1 MFQLDQQLQDVAQD
15 VEQCSPHLEEECEEG
30 SLAAVAC
37 RLYKLPV
44 ALKDDGGKTRFDLSE
59 TPKESRRYFKNPHC
73 ALCSGTV
80 RNTSRL
86 SCVSQLVHLV
96 QPRCHFTMAPVLSL
110 LLDFSGAT
118 DLGFRCALFVT
129 SFYSSRCESGQFYD
143 TLAGQC
149 FSIRCG
155 FFYKNVGGRRVWKI
169 IWTNHLQTQVCQ
181 EEHNRGGDQ
190 AHCEERLLP
199 SPS

>member
-1 MFQLDQQLQDVAQD
+1 MFQLDQQVQDVAED
-15 VEQCSPHLEEECEEG
+15 VEQCSPHLEEKCEEG
-30 SLAAVAC
+30 NQAAVAC
-37 RLYKLPV
+37 GLYTLPV
-44 ALKDDGGKTRFDLSE
+44 VLKDDQGTTRFDHSE
-59 TPKESRRYFKNPHC
+59 TPEEFRRYFKNPHC

-80 RNTSRL
+80 RNASRL
-86 SCVSQLVHLV
+86 SCASQLVHLV
-96 QPRCHFTMAPVLSL
+96 QPRCHFTMAPALSL

-118 DLGFRCALFVT
+118 DLGFRCAVFAM
-129 SFYSSRCESGQFYD
+129 SFYSSRCVSGQFYD

-155 FFYKNVGGRRVWKI
+155 FFYRNFGGRRVWKN
-169 IWTNHLQTQVCQ
+169 IWKNHLQTQVCQ

-190 AHCEERLLP
+190 AHCEERLPP

>member
-1 MFQLDQQLQDVAQD
+1 MFQLDQEIQDVAQD

-30 SLAAVAC
+30 NQAAVAC

-44 ALKDDGGKTRFDLSE
+44 VLKDDGGKTRFDLSE
-59 TPKESRRYFKNPHC
+59 TPEESRRYFKNPHC

-80 RNTSRL
+80 SNTSRL
-86 SCVSQLVHLV
+86 SCTSQHVHLV
-96 QPRCHFTMAPVLSL
+96 QPRCHFTMAPALSL

-118 DLGFRCALFVT
+118 DLGSRCAVFVT
-129 SFYSSRCESGQFYD
+129 SFYSSRCVSGQFYD

-155 FFYKNVGGRRVWKI
+155 FFYRNVGGRRVWKI